1 MSAPP
6 APPPHPPADEIRDAA
21 AQPDQTSPDATP
33 PDGSP
38 PGPSPAP
45 ATHVPT
51 PAEPAAGVAVAA
63 PRGRLDALDG
73 IRCFAVLAVM
83 AFHMGATYA
92 RGGSIGVDVFFVL
105 SGFLITSLLV
115 SERTRTGRVSLGRF
129 YVRRALR
136 LLPALVLVVLA
147 MLLWSAVATM
157 TAQGRH
163 DLYHGVAGG
172 LLYISNWQATDGLP
186 LFALTNHLW
195 SLSIEGQFYLVWPPV
210 LLLLLR
216 LRIPRLAVLL
226 TVIGGALASAVLR
239 FVLRSTGSSVER
251 VYYGTDTRMDALLI
265 GCALGLAAA
274 WGWLPRGGRGALAL
288 QVGALVAV
296 VWLAGEVA
304 FSSWRSSWTY
314 HGGLVLVAVAAAVL
328 VADVVARPQDP
339 LARVLA
345 LPPLVA
351 LGRIS
356 YGLYLW
362 HWPVYMV
369 LNSSRL
375 DLDWLPTQVIRVAVT
390 VALATASY
398 LLVEVRFQ
406 RLRYRFG
413 ARSAGAALPGG
424 SGAAGPAAP
433 APAPSGR

>member
-1 MSAPP
+1 MEA
-6 APPPHPPADEIRDAA
+6 
-21 AQPDQTSPDATP
+21 
-33 PDGSP
+33 
-38 PGPSPAP
+38 
-45 ATHVPT
+45 
-51 PAEPAAGVAVAA
+51 PAAGPSGDA
-63 PRGRLDALDG
+63 PARATSPAGPARGPGRLDALDG

-83 AFHMGATYA
+83 AFHSGATYA

-115 SERTRTGRVSLGRF
+115 SERARTGTVSFTRF
-129 YVRRALR
+129 YARRALR

-147 MLLWSAVATM
+147 MLLWSLVGIASGA
-157 TAQGRH
+157 ARR

-172 LLYISNWQATDGLP
+172 LLYVSNWQATDGLP

-216 LRIPRLAVLL
+216 LRVPRAA
-226 TVIGGALASAVLR
+226 VIGVVLAGGIASAVLR
-239 FVLRSTGSSVER
+239 LVLWTTGSSTER
-251 VYYGTDTRMDALLI
+251 VYYGTDTRMDALLV

-274 WGWLPRGGRGALAL
+274 WGWLPRGGRWALAL
-288 QVGALVAV
+288 RAGALVAV
-296 VWLAGEVA
+296 GWLAAEVA

-314 HGGLVLVAVAAAVL
+314 RGGLGLVAIAVAVVVAA
-328 VADVVARPQDP
+328 VVAAPDDP
-339 LARVLA
+339 LARFLA
-345 LPPLVA
+345 LRPLVA

-362 HWPVYMV
+362 HWPVYMI

-375 DLDWLPTQVIRVAVT
+375 DLEWLPTQTVRLGVT

-398 LLVEVRFQ
+398 LLVEIRFQ
-406 RLRYRFG
+406 RLRYRVG
-413 ARSAGAALPGG
+413 ARSTLPTPVAA
-424 SGAAGPAAP
+424 S
-433 APAPSGR
+433 SGR